1 MRSSACQVDPRHNKG
16 VFDDGQLNSGDL
28 GYKDAEG
35 RAYIVRVEMYTVQ
48 HSTRKADFV
57 EKLSL
62 DRSSIC

>member
-48 HSTRKADFV
+48 HST
-57 EKLSL
+57 
-62 DRSSIC
+62 